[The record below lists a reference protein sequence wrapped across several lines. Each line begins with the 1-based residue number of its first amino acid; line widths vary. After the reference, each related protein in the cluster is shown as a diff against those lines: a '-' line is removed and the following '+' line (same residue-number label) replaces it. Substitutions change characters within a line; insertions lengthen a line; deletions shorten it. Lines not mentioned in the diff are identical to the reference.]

1 MEGWRARRVEGSSY
15 FIARKLKS
23 LGGKVKVSSTQ
34 KTQCCQFR
42 TQNKDS
48 RCWVEKSKSAGVS
61 GKETQEL
68 GWKSQSKKYRKNSM
82 SPNSHPE
89 YRLKMLG
96 GRMEGGRVKGG
107 RVEGWRVEGWKGGR
121 VEGWRVEGWRARR
134 VEGSSY
140 FIARKLKSLGG
151 KVKVSSTEKMQ
162 CLQIRTQNTDSRCWV
177 EGWRVEG
184 WRVEGWRVEEWRVEG
199 RKDGGWKGGRM
210 EGGWVEGWRVRR
222 VEGSSYLIARNS
234 RAWVEKSK

>member
-1 MEGWRARRVEGSSY
+1 MKGGRVEGWRARRVEGSSY

-82 SPNSHPE
+82 SPNSHPD

-121 VEGWRVEGWRARR
+121 VEGWKGGRVKGGRVEGE
-134 VEGSSY
+134 EGGG
-140 FIARKLKSLGG
+140 IKLFYSK
-151 KVKVSSTEKMQ
+151 E
-162 CLQIRTQNTDSRCWV
+162 TQ
-177 EGWRVEG
+177 EL
-184 WRVEGWRVEEWRVEG
+184 
-199 RKDGGWKGGRM
+199 GWKSQSKQYPKNSM
-210 EGGWVEGWRVRR
+210 LPI
-222 VEGSSYLIARNS
+222 SYP
-234 RAWVEKSK
+234 E